1 MAVAYLPE
9 RPEKATVAWDGGKV
23 PYGRAALTVVS
34 LALFVAFAVWLGVTG
49 FIDARGFGSD
59 F

>member
-1 MAVAYLPE
+1 
-9 RPEKATVAWDGGKV
+9 V
-23 PYGRAALTVVS
+23 PYGRAVLTVVP

-49 FIDARGFGSD
+49 FIDMRGFGSD